1 MPNKSQINKAITE
14 PEIGNSGVNGSKATV
29 PEVASATPA
38 ELALALAKSQETIA
52 RLELELAN
60 ANNNQGSD
68 SIDRLAKLLT
78 GALTPQAPAVPVAT
92 DNINRSTDFTQTRA
106 TVDGKN
112 MMEAQ
117 RALEMF
123 RNEPKY
129 PISVSKSIANNVGTY
144 LSITVNGVQVR
155 IPCDGRT
162 YYINETHW
170 EHARERLAK
179 IDALLAVTEPQIKPI
194 S

>member
-1 MPNKSQINKAITE
+1 MPNKSQINKPITE
-14 PEIGNSGVNGSKATV
+14 PEIGNRGVDGSDATV

-38 ELALALAKSQETIA
+38 ELALALQKSQEVIA
-52 RLELELAN
+52 SLELKLAN
-60 ANNNQGSD
+60 AQNQGSD
-68 SIDRLAKLLT
+68 NIDRLANLLA
-78 GALTPQAPAVPVAT
+78 GALAPKAPVAPVVT
-92 DNINRSTDFTQTRA
+92 DNINRSTDFTQQRA

-123 RNEPKY
+123 RNETKY

-155 IPCDGRT
+155 IPCDGKT

>member
-38 ELALALAKSQETIA
+38 ELALALAKSQEIIA
-52 RLELELAN
+52 NLELKLAN
-60 ANNNQGSD
+60 VQNQGSD
-68 SIDRLAKLLT
+68 NIDKLAKLLT
-78 GALTPQAPAVPVAT
+78 GALTPQAPAMAMPT

-129 PISVSKSIANNVGTY
+129 PISISKSIANNVGTY

-179 IDALLAVTEPQIKPI
+179 LDALLAVTEPQIRPI